1 MIKPI
6 FKIFLQQYGSK
17 NVAYVTENIGI
28 PFFQVKL
35 FLGAIGGELSAEL
48 PFVLMHPKPNMKK
61 ILKADTLAEVE
72 GFQVRCDQRLVL
84 YQLEPVTN
92 DLHMRPLN
100 YFTIT
105 IYPNLNSFFVM
116 VFFQA
121 SLDDPEYD
129 PSEGM
134 EMSKLGL
141 KDKNV

>member
-6 FKIFLQQYGSK
+6 FNTFLQQYGSPK
-17 NVAYVTENIGI
+17 NVVYVTENIGI

-84 YQLEPVTN
+84 YQFEPVTN

-105 IYPNLNSFFVM
+105 I
-116 VFFQA
+116 
-121 SLDDPEYD
+121 
-129 PSEGM
+129 SEPQFIFRIGLFSGIARRPGIRSVRGHGDVQTG
-134 EMSKLGL
+134 SKG
-141 KDKNV
+141 